1 MQANRAQAHQRRIAK
16 PGAALPPP
24 TKKTPQPPTLHNVRM
39 QKHQDLAVEQVNDA
53 APRRSPQ
60 SELRV
65 GVIGA
70 GMISRDQHLPAWA
83 GHPGAKLVGVADVS
97 EAALAYAGEQ
107 FDIERRVTDYRHL
120 LDDPEIDVVD
130 ICAPSA
136 LHAEISVQALQAG
149 KHVLCEKPMA
159 TSRAGAATILAAAL
173 ASGKKL
179 MIGQHMRFEPSVIAL
194 HNFLTETPMGR
205 AYYARA
211 QWLRRRRL
219 PGKPAFAD
227 RRLSGGGALY
237 DLGVHMLD
245 LAWWLMGCPRPLTA
259 SGGVYDI
266 LAKSGQVGSEWGTWN
281 HETIDV
287 EDFSAGVLRFEGGGL
302 LTLEASWL
310 GFQPE
315 DEFRCLQM
323 YGEHLGF
330 VWPENRIAGERDQ
343 KPWDV
348 QLAEAT
354 GEKAHRAV
362 VRAFAD
368 AVIEDREVPIPP
380 EQSAMVVAMLE
391 AIYVSAA
398 HGHEEAV
405 QDFDVC

>member
-1 MQANRAQAHQRRIAK
+1 MEQQQDVAVHQSASSSKR
-16 PGAALPPP
+16 PG
-24 TKKTPQPPTLHNVRM
+24 
-39 QKHQDLAVEQVNDA
+39 
-53 APRRSPQ
+53 PQ

-65 GVIGA
+65 AVIGA
-70 GMISRDQHLPAWA
+70 GMISRDQHLPAWLE
-83 GHPGAKLVGVADVS
+83 HPGARVVALADVS
-97 EAALAYAGEQ
+97 ESALAYAGDQ
-107 FDIERRVTDYRHL
+107 FDIKNRVTDYRRL
-120 LDDPEIDVVD
+120 LDDPNIDVVD

-136 LHAEISVQALQAG
+136 LHAEMSVEALQAG

-159 TSRAGAATILAAAL
+159 TSHAGAATILSAAA

-179 MIGQHMRFEPSVIAL
+179 MIGQHMRFEPSVLAL
-194 HNFLTETPMGR
+194 RDFLADTPTGR
-205 AYYARA
+205 VYYARA

-245 LAWWLMGCPRPLTA
+245 LAWWLMGNPRPLIA
-259 SGGVYDI
+259 SGGVYDW
-266 LAKSGQVGSEWGTWN
+266 LARSGEVGSEWGDWD

-287 EDFSAGVLRFEGGGL
+287 EDFSAGMIRFEGGGL

-315 DEFRCLQM
+315 DEFRRLQV

-330 VWPENRIAGERDQ
+330 VWPENRIAGERD
-343 KPWDV
+343 KSPWDV
-348 QLAEAT
+348 QLAPAS
-354 GEKAHRAV
+354 GEKAHRAT

-380 EQSAMVVAMLE
+380 EQSALVVAMLE
-391 AIYVSAA
+391 ALYISAA
-398 HGHEEAV
+398 QGHEEAV
-405 QDFDVC
+405 QGFDE

>member
-1 MQANRAQAHQRRIAK
+1 MQE
-16 PGAALPPP
+16 P
-24 TKKTPQPPTLHNVRM
+24 
-39 QKHQDLAVEQVNDA
+39 QDLAVEQASEPA
-53 APRRSPQ
+53 AGRGPLG
-60 SELRV
+60 ELRV
-65 GVIGA
+65 AVIGA

-83 GHPGAKLVGVADVS
+83 GHPGARLVALADVS
-97 EAALAYAGEQ
+97 EAALAYAGDE
-107 FDIERRVTDYRHL
+107 FNIERRVTDYRYL
-120 LDDPEIDVVD
+120 LDDPNIDVVD

-136 LHAEISVQALQAG
+136 MHAEISVQALQAG

-159 TSRAGAATILAAAL
+159 TSRAGAATILSAAA

-179 MIGQHMRFEPSVIAL
+179 MIGQHMRFEPSVVAL
-194 HNFLTETPMGR
+194 RYFLTESPMGR

-266 LAKSGQVGSEWGTWN
+266 LAKSGEVGSEWGTWN

-287 EDFSAGVLRFEGGGL
+287 EDFSAGVIRFDGGGL
-302 LTLEASWL
+302 LSLEASWL

-330 VWPENRIAGERDQ
+330 VWPENRIAGERNQ
-343 KPWDV
+343 QPWDV
-348 QLAEAT
+348 QLAPAT
-354 GEKAHRAV
+354 GEKAHRAA

-368 AVIEDREVPIPP
+368 AVLADREVPIPP
-380 EQSAMVVAMLE
+380 EQSALVVAMLE
-391 AIYVSAA
+391 AMYISAA

-405 QDFDVC
+405 QGFDIA